1 MEEHVPQQSRHIR
14 VGLQVLV
21 GCVSL
26 IGIFLIGVYVGFEH
40 RPASQ
45 KIVGLIHKEDPK
57 TLTDTADFEP
67 FWKAWQLV
75 EDKYPG
81 ADKTTAQDHVY
92 GAIKGMLASFG
103 DPYTMFFT
111 PQESKAFNSE
121 ISGEFGGVG
130 MEMAQKDDVLT
141 VIAPLKDTP
150 ASKAGIL
157 AGDKIVKIGD
167 KVSTDMSTDSAVDLI
182 RGEPGTTISITIVR
196 EGLAQ
201 AKVITMTRAK
211 ISIPTVD
218 TENHPDKGVFV
229 IKLYSFSAQS
239 PGLFQN
245 ALKQFADTGETK
257 LVLDLRN
264 NPGGYLDAAVSMAS
278 WFLPQGDVVVKEIGK
293 TAKDVTLHKSTGP
306 GIFNGKIKMVVLVNK
321 GSASA
326 SEILAGALSEHGVA
340 TLMGTQTFGK
350 GSVQELMKLTDDTS
364 IKITIAKWYTP
375 NGVNISESGIKPD
388 IEVLAATTTPKTGPV
403 DKQLL
408 KAIEVVKTLK

>member
-1 MEEHVPQQSRHIR
+1 MEEQQHDHKTHIHIGLR
-14 VGLQVLV
+14 AFVGIVVVAGVFLV
-21 GCVSL
+21 
-26 IGIFLIGVYVGFEH
+26 GVYVGFEN

-45 KIVGLIHKEDPK
+45 KIVGLVNKESVIVPG
-57 TLTDTADFEP
+57 DTTDFEP

-75 EDKYPG
+75 QEKYPG
-81 ADKTTAQDHVY
+81 ADKTTNQDHVY
-92 GAIKGMLASFG
+92 GAIKGLLASFG
-103 DPYTMFFT
+103 DPYTTFFT
-111 PQESKAFNSE
+111 PEESKVFESE
-121 ISGEFGGVG
+121 IAGEFGGVG
-130 MEMAQKDDVLT
+130 MEMGQKDGILT

-167 KVSTDMSTDSAVDLI
+167 LLSADMSVDKAVSMI
-182 RGEPGTTISITIVR
+182 RGEPGTSVTITIVR
-196 EGLAQ
+196 DGLTQ
-201 AKVITMTRAK
+201 PKVVTMTRAK

-218 TENHPDKGVFV
+218 TEKHGDVFV

-245 ALKQFADTGETK
+245 ALKEFADSGKTK

-293 TAKDVTLHKSTGP
+293 TDTDVTLHKSAGP
-306 GIFNGKIKMVVLVNK
+306 GIFKGKIKMVVLVNK

-340 TLMGTQTFGK
+340 TLMGTQTYGK
-350 GSVQELMKLTDDTS
+350 GSVQELMKLTSDTS

-375 NGVNISESGIKPD
+375 EGVSISESG
-388 IEVLAATTTPKTGPV
+388 LTPKVVLEPNKDDTR
-403 DKQLL
+403 DTQLDA
-408 KAIEVVKTLK
+408 AIDYLNKK